1 MSKLYAIAGTI
12 ERARLMLEAGVPYL
26 QLRFKGRP
34 LAEHREEV
42 APWPAAFPA
51 TRLIVND
58 DLNLAEAVGA
68 WGVHLGQEDL
78 QHYTR
83 ARLVETPIQVGIST
97 HSDEEIALAMEYAP
111 ALLGFGPI
119 FATTTKEM
127 LLGPQGM
134 ERLREVVATAPV
146 PIVAIGGI
154 ALFNMEE
161 VARSGVAMVA
171 MIGQLEQ
178 LESAAEVRALMGRLG
193 P

>member
-97 HSDEEIALAMEYAP
+97 HSDEEIALAMDYAP

-154 ALFNMEE
+154 ALSNMEE

-178 LESAAEVRALMGRLG
+178 LESPSEVQALMSRLG
-193 P
+193 Q

>member
-42 APWPAAFPA
+42 AHWPAAFPA

-78 QHYTR
+78 HHYTR
-83 ARLVETPIQVGIST
+83 ARLAETPVQVGIST

-119 FATTTKEM
+119 FATATKEV
-127 LLGPQGM
+127 LHGPQGM
-134 ERLREVVATAPV
+134 ERLREVVASAPV

-154 ALFNMEE
+154 ALSNLEE

-171 MIGQLEQ
+171 MIGQLER
-178 LESAAEVRALMGRLG
+178 LESAAEVRTLMGRLE

>member
-1 MSKLYAIAGTI
+1 MSNLYAIAGTI

-34 LAEHREEV
+34 LEEHREEV
-42 APWPAAFPA
+42 AHWPAAFPA

-58 DLNLAEAVGA
+58 DLDLAEAVRA

-83 ARLVETPIQVGIST
+83 TRLVETPIQVGIST

-111 ALLGFGPI
+111 TLLGFGPI

-127 LLGPQGM
+127 LHGPQGM

-154 ALFNMEE
+154 ALSNIEE
-161 VARSGVAMVA
+161 VARSGVALVA

-178 LESAAEVRALMGRLG
+178 MKSAAEVRALMSRLE

>member
-97 HSDEEIALAMEYAP
+97 HSDEEIALAMEYSP

-127 LLGPQGM
+127 HRGPQGM
-134 ERLREVVATAPV
+134 ARLREVVATAPV
-146 PIVAIGGI
+146 PMVAIGGI
-154 ALFNMEE
+154 ALSNMEE

-178 LESAAEVRALMGRLG
+178 LESAAELQALMSRLG
-193 P
+193 Q

>member
-97 HSDEEIALAMEYAP
+97 HSDEEIALAMEYSP

-127 LLGPQGM
+127 RHGPQGM
-134 ERLREVVATAPV
+134 ARLREVVATAPV
-146 PIVAIGGI
+146 PMVAIGGI
-154 ALFNMEE
+154 ALSNMEE

-178 LESAAEVRALMGRLG
+178 LESAAEVQALMSRLG
-193 P
+193 Q